1 MMYNM
6 YCDPL
11 KNLVMFLP
19 DGTSDADVLSLAAAA
34 VPEFSDASIKPTGY
48 IDLFHKHATYPLN
61 EMTPAEFTL
70 NLNLL

>member
-34 VPEFSDASIKPTGY
+34 VPEFSDASIKQTGY
-48 IDLFHKHATYPLN
+48 IDLFHKHKNNNKVIISNIQKDVIYG
-61 EMTPAEFTL
+61 
-70 NLNLL
+70 